1 VTQQEINKTEWENPD
16 NCTGPKGM
24 SIYFSKKN
32 SRCFLPKQIG
42 GLGPTMNLGKASGFA
57 WLFYGTLFLI
67 ALAFIIGR
75 YAG

>member
-1 VTQQEINKTEWENPD
+1 
-16 NCTGPKGM
+16 
-24 SIYFSKKN
+24 
-32 SRCFLPKQIG
+32 
-42 GLGPTMNLGKASGFA
+42 MNLGKASGFA